1 MAKWAPF
8 GANKDKYNPNQDQD
22 NHNKDYKNN
31 KATKTII
38 HKYNDYYLIQRMSIN
53 VYGWSFCSQNYKEHL
68 ETMRQYRTVP

>member
-38 HKYNDYYLIQRMSIN
+38 HKYNAIKITTTTTTKQANNKDIIMTKTQ
-53 VYGWSFCSQNYKEHL
+53 KK
-68 ETMRQYRTVP
+68 